1 MSRTIVQSRLTLAQK
16 DGKVSG
22 NTSEIVEV
30 GFNDLDDATA
40 SEYASYMTW
49 TSEKA
54 FTDVAEHAPWTN
66 SNVTEAY
73 IHTLLDNALPYP
85 IQMGMAALLPEGSAV
100 YSINSSHVPFIS
112 HPDELLAAVEA
123 AVEVG
128 VEAATKYVVDA

>member
-1 MSRTIVQSRLTLAQK
+1 M
-16 DGKVSG
+16 SG

-30 GFNDLDDATA
+30 GFNDLDEATA

-54 FTDVAEHAPWTN
+54 FTDIAEHAPWTN
-66 SNVTEAY
+66 NNVTEAY

-85 IQMGMAALLPEGSAV
+85 IQMGMAALLPESSAV

-128 VEAATKYVVDA
+128 VEAATKYTVDA